1 MDIISNGQTSSL
13 ASFAATVSE
22 FLIKDVSTYMDKLE
36 DELLS
41 MDDTIDI
48 TYTAGRNVKTKLRLH
63 VHETDNI

>member
-1 MDIISNGQTSSL
+1 
-13 ASFAATVSE
+13 
-22 FLIKDVSTYMDKLE
+22 MDKLE

-48 TYTAGRNVKTKLRLH
+48 TYTSGRNVKTKLRLH